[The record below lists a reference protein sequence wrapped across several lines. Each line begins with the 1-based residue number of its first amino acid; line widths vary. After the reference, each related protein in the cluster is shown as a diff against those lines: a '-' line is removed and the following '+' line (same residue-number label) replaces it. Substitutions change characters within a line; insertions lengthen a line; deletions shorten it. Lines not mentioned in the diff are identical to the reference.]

1 MLCHSV
7 HPESFPIKHSTL
19 RHQLGATGNCG
30 DIWRELPLVLFSER
44 TLLGW
49 HLVAVPF
56 STLRQTVSVFKLQD
70 SCNKRRCIVL
80 VLSWPIILLSSR
92 TPQDDD
98 VFWFRLL
105 SYITV
110 LISWTKWDFFVDFDP
125 TAFCDISSERVT
137 PQKTIK
143 QLLNGYEEVTSN

>member
-1 MLCHSV
+1 MFNGQSPTWKRIWVFPLHLVLMLCHIV
-7 HPESFPIKHSTL
+7 HPESFPIKHCTL

-70 SCNKRRCIVL
+70 SCNQRWCIVL

-92 TPQDDD
+92 TPQDDA
-98 VFWFRLL
+98 
-105 SYITV
+105 V
-110 LISWTKWDFFVDFDP
+110 LVSTFVIYYCTNF
-125 TAFCDISSERVT
+125 V
-137 PQKTIK
+137 
-143 QLLNGYEEVTSN
+143 N